1 MRRERRR
8 RRQRAC
14 HGAQT
19 VPRMYG
25 LRDPP
30 RPAPSRAGGN
40 RLRASCVGPTEHS
53 RNDIQR
59 SGDEDG
65 ARGAAAARAPV
76 RAVHEPES
84 FVASGR
90 NATCDGGCS
99 TDTIH
104 TLSRSRAPVTHRA
117 QRRAGSRPHATRC
130 GACTGRQPACGR
142 HMDTSTVG
150 RTRGAAPQILRP
162 WPHLA
167 SRSQARDGRV
177 RRGGHRTASRA
188 GGGPSAPRRGPA
200 GLAVRVAGCGVHRAV
215 IRPYSLEVGFLRSP
229 CAATGQAR
237 GPHAGR
243 PLPVIAP
250 ILMQGRD
257 VPAVGAHYA
266 RRGALRGVV

>member
-8 RRQRAC
+8 RRQRGC
-14 HGAQT
+14 RGAQT

-117 QRRAGSRPHATRC
+117 QRRAGSRPRATRC
-130 GACTGRQPACGR
+130 GARTRRQSACGR
-142 HMDTSTVG
+142 QMDTSTVPRAALRPRYCARG
-150 RTRGAAPQILRP
+150 HISHLVRRPGMAECGAAGTAPHRARAGAHLRP
-162 WPHLA
+162 
-167 SRSQARDGRV
+167 
-177 RRGGHRTASRA
+177 A
-188 GGGPSAPRRGPA
+188 GG
-200 GLAVRVAGCGVHRAV
+200 L
-215 IRPYSLEVGFLRSP
+215 L
-229 CAATGQAR
+229 
-237 GPHAGR
+237 
-243 PLPVIAP
+243 
-250 ILMQGRD
+250 D
-257 VPAVGAHYA
+257 
-266 RRGALRGVV
+266 